1 MKIKV
6 VYFKKRNRNRL
17 RKRRNMSISI
27 NEIAKKA
34 NVSKATVSRVL
45 NDKPDVSDR
54 TREKI
59 FKIIE
64 ENNYVP
70 NESARNLSLGIV
82 NTVAMIVPSDNPSY
96 INIIKRVNK
105 RLFEKNMDLLFYVTN
120 HNSELELKQ
129 LKKLEE
135 KNLAGLIYIKSLE
148 SSNSDVEKYLD
159 ELNFPILLINS
170 KIDVDLHFD
179 QICYDEFD
187 ISYTCVQKLVDAEHK
202 NISILSTPLNLNY
215 EKTRYNGIL
224 KALNDNNISID
235 KTNVYYPEEITIQ
248 EGYRLSKEILKGDNK
263 VICSLSNILTLGL
276 IKAINEMNLKIS
288 DYSIISYGEL
298 DTLNKVGY
306 NLSTIWLSV
315 DDLVEKIIKTIFYR
329 MKNPNK
335 DSKKVILDKQINLK
349 GSER

>member
-1 MKIKV
+1 
-6 VYFKKRNRNRL
+6 
-17 RKRRNMSISI
+17 MSISI
-27 NEIAKKA
+27 KEIAKKA

-45 NDKPDVSDR
+45 NDKPDVNDK
-54 TREKI
+54 TRKRI
-59 FKIIE
+59 FRIME

-96 INIIKRVNK
+96 INIIKRVNNK
-105 RLFEKNMDLLFYVTN
+105 LFKKNMDLLFYVTN
-120 HNSELELKQ
+120 HNPELELKQ
-129 LKKLEE
+129 LKKLKE

-148 SSNSDVEKYLD
+148 SSNNDVEKYLD
-159 ELNFPILLINS
+159 KLNFPILLINS
-170 KIDVDLHFD
+170 QVNVDSDFD

-187 ISYTCVQKLVDAEHK
+187 ISYTCIQKLIDADHK

-224 KALNDNNISID
+224 QALNDNNIPID
-235 KTNVYYPEEITIQ
+235 KSKIYYPEEITLE
-248 EGYRLSKEILKGDNK
+248 EGYRLSKDLLNDNNK

-276 IKAINEMNLKIS
+276 VKAVNEMNLEIS

-298 DTLNKVGY
+298 DTLNNIGY
-306 NLSTIWLSV
+306 NFSTVWLSTDELV
-315 DDLVEKIIKTIFYR
+315 DKIIKMIFYR
-329 MKNPNK
+329 MKNPEK
-335 DSKKVILDKQINLK
+335 DSKKVLLNKEIKLR